1 MTEMD
6 KIFNLM
12 VQSRFDVFT
21 GPIYDNK
28 GELRLSR
35 GARLDPLYVMYS
47 MDWFVEGVD
56 EL

>member
-1 MTEMD
+1 MD
-6 KIFNLM
+6 KIVNLM

-21 GPIYDNK
+21 GPIYDNR